1 MVIDE
6 KVVKIQIV
14 SNTYIHIYTYN
25 IQWDTAGQ
33 ERYRSITNAYYREA
47 AAIFV
52 CFDLTNNASF
62 ASLKTWLN
70 EVANY
75 TDGDVNKLILA
86 NKEDEVSERKV
97 SKEAIDEFMKTTGV
111 EVKEVSAKSGKGV
124 EEAFKYMVQKLITQK

>member
-1 MVIDE
+1 
-6 KVVKIQIV
+6 
-14 SNTYIHIYTYN
+14 
-25 IQWDTAGQ
+25 
-33 ERYRSITNAYYREA
+33 
-47 AAIFV
+47 
-52 CFDLTNNASF
+52 
-62 ASLKTWLN
+62 LKTWLN

>member
-1 MVIDE
+1 M
-6 KVVKIQIV
+6 
-14 SNTYIHIYTYN
+14 
-25 IQWDTAGQ
+25 
-33 ERYRSITNAYYREA
+33 
-47 AAIFV
+47 
-52 CFDLTNNASF
+52 
-62 ASLKTWLN
+62 KTWLN

-97 SKEAIDEFMKTTGV
+97 SKEVIDEFMKTTGV

>member
-1 MVIDE
+1 M
-6 KVVKIQIV
+6 
-14 SNTYIHIYTYN
+14 
-25 IQWDTAGQ
+25 
-33 ERYRSITNAYYREA
+33 
-47 AAIFV
+47 
-52 CFDLTNNASF
+52 
-62 ASLKTWLN
+62 KTWLN